1 MNHSAPATDKQVAP
15 ESSARVILTETAP
28 VASLVLNRAKEKNP
42 LDWATLRELRAA
54 LTRIEA
60 NPNIRIVTVTGAGK
74 TFSAGGDLKGYVD
87 LYKKPDDFRSF
98 LEDFFQLLE
107 QIETSKK
114 IFVAI
119 VQGYCV
125 AGGLELLLACDLS
138 VAAASAKIGDAH
150 VNFGQLPGAGG
161 SQRLLRTIGPQQ
173 TRLLMLT
180 GDMIPAAEA
189 HRIGLV
195 SLVVADDQL
204 EAKTNEL
211 VAKLLAASQAGLRG
225 AKHLINKGQQ
235 LDFHESLRM
244 ELEYVHNYATT
255 HPDATEG
262 LIAFAE
268 KRKPRF
274 SGT

>member
-1 MNHSAPATDKQVAP
+1 MNHSATATDKQAAA
-15 ESSARVILTETAP
+15 ESSARVILAETTP

-60 NPNIRIVTVTGAGK
+60 NPNIRIVTITGAGK

-87 LYKKPDDFRSF
+87 LYKKPEDFRKF
-98 LEDFFQLLE
+98 LEDFFHLLE

-114 IFVAI
+114 IFVAV

-138 VAAASAKIGDAH
+138 IAAASAKIGDGH

-180 GDMIPAAEA
+180 GDLIPAAEA

-195 SLVVADDQL
+195 SVVAADDQL

-211 VAKLLAASQAGLRG
+211 VAKLLAASQSGLRG

-244 ELEYVHNYATT
+244 ELEYVHTYATT